1 MEEEV
6 DQEMF
11 NIGSLLINSCSTNI
25 MHGVSDLLED
35 DDDPHEVIGSLMV
48 VILHTILKHPEIRDP
63 MKTALAVGTVLYTI
77 TQRELQERT
86 VN

>member
-11 NIGSLLINSCSTNI
+11 DIGSLLINSCSTDI
-25 MHGVSDLLED
+25 MSDVSEMLED

-48 VILHTILKHPEIRDP
+48 VILHTILKHPEIKDP

-77 TQRELQERT
+77 VQRELQERT